1 MARHLSITEARNL
14 LTRLPEELEKSHETV
29 AITRN
34 GEPKLAVMSWDL
46 YQSMV
51 ETMDIMSDPELVA
64 QMRKGIADIEA
75 GRVIPWE
82 EARKELGL

>member
-1 MARHLSITEARNL
+1 MARHISISEARNQ
-14 LTRLPEELEKSHETV
+14 LTRLPEELEKTHETV

-64 QMRKGIADIEA
+64 QIRKGIADIEA

-82 EARKELGL
+82 EAVKKLGW